1 MSYIKY
7 DDDLCNS
14 VKDEITTLQS
24 EINGCFDSI
33 SNGAKNAK
41 ISLDDPRVVVIEEV
55 TKKPNFI
62 AGIFGAKDEIVKEEV
77 ANYSANASIYND
89 NLDSL
94 NKKALEIKKDVNDE
108 IKKVVNALG
117 EISLKVNEYENSP
130 LTELNKFEVEY
141 EESSY
146 GFLYGY
152 ASVGSAITGDEDD
165 SITNPEVP
173 VGSDGS
179 AKDKEDEKPVIGST
193 PNNNDNK
200 NKNGEDEEE
209 PTTGTHTGNDG
220 DKDNSTEDDDTSLVT
235 HTGSDGGDKDDSRED
250 DDTSLV
256 THTGSDGGD
265 KDSSDNDVV
274 VDGYTGNDGNKND
287 SSSEDANNWLV
298 HTGNNGNTNGT
309 SNEGVTVGTHNGN
322 DGNQNNLSDSDNLNS
337 NNNDG
342 SDGKLSGTD
351 DDVLDALLGVVG
363 NNGNINNNKDNDF
376 NTGLHTG
383 NNGDRDDLLSGDS
396 DSFGKN
402 SLDGNYEGMPNTGLF
417 GGAIVGGVLSS
428 SNSSSDS
435 SDKYKGKYEKYSLIF
450 KVFNTIIP
458 FIILLILG
466 GIVSGILS
474 NAIFSTLLI
483 GVILFNYYYI
493 NKLFNYWVDY
503 YKNKFGNNGNPL
515 FNDGNS
521 NENKKNRRSDYII
534 FVSYIVSSLVIFVL
548 TILEW
553 LKSYWFILLLILLLI
568 IIWLVVTDKDEVTSK
583 KQDMFIK
590 ILYIISV
597 LLSLVFTIILVV
609 KGVLPWYWILFVILV
624 FTILLTYLIILKKYR
639 NNI

>member
-179 AKDKEDEKPVIGST
+179 TKDKENEKPIIGST

-200 NKNGEDEEE
+200 NKNGDDEEE
-209 PTTGTHTGNDG
+209 TTTGTHTGNDG
-220 DKDNSTEDDDTSLVT
+220 N
-235 HTGSDGGDKDDSRED
+235 KDDSRED
-250 DDTSLV
+250 GDTSLV

-287 SSSEDANNWLV
+287 SFAEDSNSWLD
-298 HTGNNGNTNGT
+298 HTGNNGNTDGI
-309 SNEGVTVGTHNGN
+309 SNEDVTVGTHNGI
-322 DGNQNNLSDSDNLNS
+322 DGNKNNLSDSDNLNS

-363 NNGNINNNKDNDF
+363 NKGNINNNKDKDF

-383 NNGDRDDLLSGDS
+383 NNGDRDDLLSGDP

-428 SNSSSDS
+428 SNNSSDS
-435 SDKYKGKYEKYSLIF
+435 SDKYKGKYEKYSFIF

-548 TILEW
+548 TILEL

-609 KGVLPWYWILFVILV
+609 KEVLSWYWILFVILV
-624 FTILLTYLIILKKYR
+624 FTILLTYLIILKKYSK
-639 NNI
+639 NE